1 MEQERYNSYAR
12 NRKFIIPRR
21 KRIKS
26 LASLKTPVA
35 FLAVWQGAPI
45 KTPNLVAD
53 MLSTRRKL
61 YKRSVDDLKM
71 RISFNFRYFVEKQM
85 KLSLP
90 VSMWGSP
97 TLLAMVSNVAM
108 RELVFM
114 AQKLLHFSRF
124 PPQGPLAQKLQKI
137 AHYATKRGKRYSK
150 VYYKLRLNNL
160 PNLDTPVLLT
170 RVLTARHYD
179 LALEEVSKLCRRG

>member
-1 MEQERYNSYAR
+1 
-12 NRKFIIPRR
+12 
-21 KRIKS
+21 
-26 LASLKTPVA
+26 
-35 FLAVWQGAPI
+35 
-45 KTPNLVAD
+45 
-53 MLSTRRKL
+53 
-61 YKRSVDDLKM
+61 
-71 RISFNFRYFVEKQM
+71 
-85 KLSLP
+85 
-90 VSMWGSP
+90 
-97 TLLAMVSNVAM
+97 MVSNVAM

-179 LALEEVSKLCRRG
+179 PALEEVSKLCRRG